1 MPGSPA
7 RSLASTVASPP
18 DTEILTGRFR
28 QGHERDGH
36 PIRSDIRP
44 GAVFPGYSLPDPT
57 GTVRA
62 LSELQGRDRL
72 ILLLARGNY
81 CPKEHHQH
89 LELAA
94 NYPKVA
100 VAYTRI
106 VTISTDDHHTTQEF
120 RASAGP
126 TTRSWRSPPT
136 SSRPDCPSPPA
147 FTGSTATF
155 G

>member
-28 QGHERDGH
+28 QRHERDGH

-44 GAVFPGYSLPDPT
+44 GGVFPGYSLPDPT

-62 LSELQGRDRL
+62 LSELQGRDPL

-81 CPKEHHQH
+81 CPKHRRFDEA
-89 LELAA
+89 LVPAVVDAA
-94 NYPKVA
+94 APVPVIAAGGIGDARGVA
-100 VAYTRI
+100 R
-106 VTISTDDHHTTQEF
+106 
-120 RASAGP
+120 
-126 TTRSWRSPPT
+126 
-136 SSRPDCPSPPA
+136 
-147 FTGSTATF
+147 
-155 G
+155 